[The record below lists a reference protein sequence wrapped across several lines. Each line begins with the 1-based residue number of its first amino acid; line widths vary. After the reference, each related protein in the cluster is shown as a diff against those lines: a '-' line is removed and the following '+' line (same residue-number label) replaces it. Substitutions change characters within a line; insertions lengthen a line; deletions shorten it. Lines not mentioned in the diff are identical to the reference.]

1 VTRAFLD
8 TSILIRYFAEDDV
21 PRAVAAA
28 ELIDSAT
35 TLVVSTGVII
45 ETVHVLRTEHRLGNP
60 ALGEILIGFLRLP
73 NVELSDADKSGVIA
87 ALHWTQDVSARRIT
101 DAITAGAAEA
111 ARADFIATFDERM
124 ASPTVPVRLL

>member
-1 VTRAFLD
+1 MSRAFLD
-8 TSILIRYFAEDDV
+8 TSVLIRYFAEDDI

-60 ALGEILIGFLRLP
+60 ALAEVLVGFLRRP

-87 ALHWTQDVSARRIT
+87 ALHWSQGVSARRIT
-101 DAITAGAAEA
+101 DAIVAGAAET
-111 ARADFIATFDERM
+111 ARADFIATFDEKM
-124 ASPTVPVRLL
+124 ASPTTPVRML